1 MNDVRINKNKEIMI
15 IKKVNGGYD
24 VAMNVEYAGQELSTL
39 PIGYINKKSC
49 GVGFTTVVIENKE
62 PVIIAMPSIELVKN
76 KAVQYPNER
85 FNGTLLGVWSN
96 TTDEDIATY
105 VEDCEATKQPIK
117 IMITHDSLHRVSH
130 LLNEVEGCKLVI
142 DESDRLLAYTHMK
155 IKGRKSFFD
164 TDVTTQVLEI
174 AKKHIDK
181 VSFISATP
189 TPLQYLPKWVSSLDH
204 YTYNWEGTISVKPL
218 LMQRQFPFKA
228 LKEEILFPMQSN
240 GTAKI
245 GDRTFSKAIIFVN
258 SVAQIAKLVKESGID
273 KEDVRVI
280 CADSVSN
287 DKKINGFLRLTDPNN
302 LTKYTFI
309 TSSGWQGIDLY
320 DEEAMNIIVSST
332 SANHTMVD
340 MTTDLKQATSRNR
353 CKTNPNYDAYVY
365 IYNQTAFD
373 KSEADLLAIMDETK
387 RSLGNTIE
395 SINEAKSG
403 EHQRDLIK
411 RLFDNKEFKMYVKQD
426 KEVIT
431 LNKNGAIPK
440 VKVTFNE
447 LSFASDKYFILE
459 TRKQY
464 QKGFEVV
471 SRLGG
476 TFSKSDVVIASPSY
490 KACCN
495 WFKSHVQP
503 DNTIEWQTTAMA
515 NSEHADFIK
524 EYYATF
530 NKVDD
535 NISRAKQELNAYKKS
550 DITYIY
556 VRIKGLFNRGGKYT
570 VKEIKDALNALY
582 EEVGLNRKAK
592 WQDLQE
598 AGMELKD
605 VTVKGSRYKEII
617 NK

>member
-85 FNGTLLGVWSN
+85 FNGTLLGVWSDI
-96 TTDEDIATY
+96 TDEDIATY
-105 VEDCEATKQPIK
+105 VEDCKATKQPIK
-117 IMITHDSLHRVSH
+117 LMITHDSLHRVSH

-142 DESDRLLAYTHMK
+142 DESDRLLAYSHMK
-155 IKGRKSFFD
+155 IKGRKSFYD

-174 AKKHIDK
+174 AKEHIDK

-189 TPLQYLPKWVSSLDH
+189 TPLHYLPEWVSSLDH

-228 LKEEILFPMQSN
+228 LKEEILFPMVQN

-245 GDRTFSKAIIFVN
+245 GDRTFSKVIVFVN
-258 SVAQIAKLVKESGID
+258 SVAQIAKLVKESGLD
-273 KEDVRVI
+273 KDDVRVI
-280 CADSVSN
+280 CADSLDN
-287 DKKINGFLRLTDPNN
+287 DAKIKGFLRLTDPNN

-332 SANHTMVD
+332 TANHTMVD

-373 KSEADLLAIMDETK
+373 KSEEDLIAIMDET
-387 RSLGNTIE
+387 RDTMQNN
-395 SINEAKSG
+395 INVINRCITGTEQEAV
-403 EHQRDLIK
+403 IK
-411 RLFDNKEFKMYVKQD
+411 TMFSNKEFKMYVKQD
-426 KEVIT
+426 KDTIVLNRNGEVQKI
-431 LNKNGAIPK
+431 
-440 VKVTFNE
+440 KVTFNE
-447 LSFASDKYFILE
+447 IAFESDKYFILE

-476 TFSKSDVVIASPSY
+476 TFSKSDMVIASPSY

-495 WFKSHVQP
+495 WFKSHIQA
-503 DNTIEWQTTAMA
+503 NGSIEWQTTAMA
-515 NSEHADFIK
+515 NSDHADFIT
-524 EYYATF
+524 EYYNTF

-556 VRIKGLFNRGGKYT
+556 VRIKGLFNRGGKYS
-570 VKEIKDALNALY
+570 VKDIKASLNALY

-598 AGMELKD
+598 AGIELKN
-605 VTVKGSRYKEII
+605 VKIKGDNYKEII
-617 NK
+617 KK